1 MEIRTYTT
9 YDESEILP
17 LYESV
22 GWVAYTRA
30 PEVLRAGF
38 ERSLLCLAAYEGDRL
53 VGILRAV
60 GDGQTVVLLQDIL
73 VSPACQ
79 RRGVGRA
86 LIEAAL
92 DRFRNVRQVQLLTDD
107 SPETVA
113 FYEKLGFTSVDRFG
127 CKAFMRG

>member
-1 MEIRTYTT
+1 MQIRSYTT
-9 YDESEILP
+9 YTEAEILP

-53 VGILRAV
+53 VGLLRAV
-60 GDGQTVVLLQDIL
+60 GDGRTVVLLQDIL
-73 VSPACQ
+73 VSPAFQ
-79 RRGVGRA
+79 RQGVGRA

-92 DRFRNVRQVQLLTDD
+92 DRFKAVRQVLLLTDD
-107 SPETVA
+107 SPGTTA
-113 FYEKLGFTSVDRFG
+113 FYEALGFKSVDRFG
-127 CKAFMRG
+127 CKAYMRG